1 MFKKTSDNAQSRT
14 DRNALHT
21 RVNEAGIDPQVFEK
35 NSQAPDEYRQLV
47 LDKIELEK
55 RSALVRQQF
64 NVAKRR
70 YRNNEPG
77 QVPYR
82 EFDRLGRQRDDI
94 AHKIQVM
101 NGRIAE
107 LKLERAKAH
116 MEQPQNMVR
125 PKLQRVEA
133 FKLCFY
139 EVAKELLAEPIFK
152 RLVNAALLRV
162 DLDKERKHDGT

>member
-1 MFKKTSDNAQSRT
+1 MASIRSRCACTTRNGVMFKKTSDNAQSRT

-101 NGRIAE
+101 NGR
-107 LKLERAKAH
+107 
-116 MEQPQNMVR
+116 
-125 PKLQRVEA
+125 
-133 FKLCFY
+133 
-139 EVAKELLAEPIFK
+139 
-152 RLVNAALLRV
+152 
-162 DLDKERKHDGT
+162 